1 MSAFKSLL
9 EWPVRRFNL
18 TGATA
23 VVAGPFTW
31 LVLFFLVPFVL
42 VVKISF
48 AELQLGI
55 PPYTELASYADGVV
69 HIALNLS
76 HYAFLLTDSLYFAT
90 YVNSVVVAAITT
102 LLCLLLGY
110 PMAYYIARSNPATRN
125 LLMMGVMLPFWTS
138 FLIRVYAWIGI
149 LKNNGLLNN
158 FLMWIGL
165 THTPI
170 ELYRTNY
177 AVYIG
182 MVYSYLPF
190 LVMPLYAHL
199 VKMDLRL
206 LEAAYDLGAKPW
218 KAFVQITLPL
228 SKNGIIAGCL
238 LVFIPA
244 VGEYVIPELLGGA
257 NTLMIGRVMW
267 NEFFNNADW
276 PMASAGDLRD
286 GAAAARTDGDV
297 PALPGEGAGRPSMK
311 PNRYLQFAALF
322 VGFAFLYIPI
332 VSLIVYSFN
341 ESKLVTVWSG
351 FSLRWYAALVE
362 DDELL
367 TAAWLS
373 LKIGVLTAFA
383 SVFIGTWAG
392 FVLARMGRFRGF
404 ALFSGMINA
413 PLVIPEVIQGISLL
427 LLFIELAKWI
437 GWPAER
443 GVFTIWLGHV
453 MLCISYVAIIVQ
465 SRVRELNPS
474 LEEAALDLGATPLKV
489 FFTITLPLISQALI
503 AGWLLSFTLSID
515 DLVLSAFLSGPG
527 STTLPLVVFSRVRLG
542 LNPEMNA
549 LATLF
554 IIAVTAGVV
563 IANFVML
570 RQERKRMAGFA
581 A

>member
-1 MSAFKSLL
+1 
-9 EWPVRRFNL
+9 
-18 TGATA
+18 
-23 VVAGPFTW
+23 
-31 LVLFFLVPFVL
+31 
-42 VVKISF
+42 
-48 AELQLGI
+48 
-55 PPYTELASYADGVV
+55 
-69 HIALNLS
+69 
-76 HYAFLLTDSLYFAT
+76 
-90 YVNSVVVAAITT
+90 
-102 LLCLLLGY
+102 
-110 PMAYYIARSNPATRN
+110 
-125 LLMMGVMLPFWTS
+125 
-138 FLIRVYAWIGI
+138 
-149 LKNNGLLNN
+149 
-158 FLMWIGL
+158 
-165 THTPI
+165 
-170 ELYRTNY
+170 
-177 AVYIG
+177 
-182 MVYSYLPF
+182 
-190 LVMPLYAHL
+190 
-199 VKMDLRL
+199 
-206 LEAAYDLGAKPW
+206 
-218 KAFVQITLPL
+218 
-228 SKNGIIAGCL
+228 
-238 LVFIPA
+238 
-244 VGEYVIPELLGGA
+244 
-257 NTLMIGRVMW
+257 
-267 NEFFNNADW
+267 
-276 PMASAGDLRD
+276 
-286 GAAAARTDGDV
+286 
-297 PALPGEGAGRPSMK
+297 MK

-322 VGFAFLYIPI
+322 AGFAFLYIPI
-332 VSLIVYSFN
+332 ISLIVYSFN

-351 FSLRWYAALVE
+351 FSFRWYAALVD

-383 SVFIGTWAG
+383 SVIIGTWSG

-443 GVFTIWLGHV
+443 GIFTIWLGHV

-554 IIAVTAGVV
+554 ITPIVVNQMMIA
-563 IANFVML
+563 
-570 RQERKRMAGFA
+570 RERRRVADLKHAFA
-581 A
+581 AA

>member
-1 MSAFKSLL
+1 
-9 EWPVRRFNL
+9 
-18 TGATA
+18 
-23 VVAGPFTW
+23 
-31 LVLFFLVPFVL
+31 
-42 VVKISF
+42 
-48 AELQLGI
+48 
-55 PPYTELASYADGVV
+55 
-69 HIALNLS
+69 
-76 HYAFLLTDSLYFAT
+76 
-90 YVNSVVVAAITT
+90 
-102 LLCLLLGY
+102 
-110 PMAYYIARSNPATRN
+110 
-125 LLMMGVMLPFWTS
+125 
-138 FLIRVYAWIGI
+138 
-149 LKNNGLLNN
+149 
-158 FLMWIGL
+158 
-165 THTPI
+165 
-170 ELYRTNY
+170 
-177 AVYIG
+177 
-182 MVYSYLPF
+182 
-190 LVMPLYAHL
+190 
-199 VKMDLRL
+199 
-206 LEAAYDLGAKPW
+206 
-218 KAFVQITLPL
+218 
-228 SKNGIIAGCL
+228 
-238 LVFIPA
+238 
-244 VGEYVIPELLGGA
+244 
-257 NTLMIGRVMW
+257 
-267 NEFFNNADW
+267 
-276 PMASAGDLRD
+276 
-286 GAAAARTDGDV
+286 
-297 PALPGEGAGRPSMK
+297 MK

-322 VGFAFLYIPI
+322 AGFAFLYIPI
-332 VSLIVYSFN
+332 ISLIVYSFN

-351 FSLRWYAALVE
+351 FSFRWYSALVE

-443 GVFTIWLGHV
+443 GIFTIWLGHV

-489 FFTITLPLISQALI
+489 FFTITLPLISQALV
-503 AGWLLSFTLSID
+503 AGWLLAFTLSID

-554 IIAVTAGVV
+554 IVAVTAGVV

-570 RQERKRMAGFA
+570 RQERKRMAAFA

>member
-1 MSAFKSLL
+1 
-9 EWPVRRFNL
+9 
-18 TGATA
+18 
-23 VVAGPFTW
+23 
-31 LVLFFLVPFVL
+31 
-42 VVKISF
+42 
-48 AELQLGI
+48 
-55 PPYTELASYADGVV
+55 
-69 HIALNLS
+69 
-76 HYAFLLTDSLYFAT
+76 
-90 YVNSVVVAAITT
+90 
-102 LLCLLLGY
+102 
-110 PMAYYIARSNPATRN
+110 
-125 LLMMGVMLPFWTS
+125 
-138 FLIRVYAWIGI
+138 
-149 LKNNGLLNN
+149 
-158 FLMWIGL
+158 
-165 THTPI
+165 
-170 ELYRTNY
+170 
-177 AVYIG
+177 
-182 MVYSYLPF
+182 
-190 LVMPLYAHL
+190 
-199 VKMDLRL
+199 
-206 LEAAYDLGAKPW
+206 
-218 KAFVQITLPL
+218 
-228 SKNGIIAGCL
+228 
-238 LVFIPA
+238 
-244 VGEYVIPELLGGA
+244 
-257 NTLMIGRVMW
+257 
-267 NEFFNNADW
+267 
-276 PMASAGDLRD
+276 
-286 GAAAARTDGDV
+286 
-297 PALPGEGAGRPSMK
+297 MK

-332 VSLIVYSFN
+332 ISLIVYSFN

-351 FSLRWYAALVE
+351 FSFKWYSALVQ

-554 IIAVTAGVV
+554 IVAVTAGVV

-581 A
+581 T